1 MARQMAGNVYKP
13 TEDGKIM
20 MEVGTVF
27 DTVYHYR
34 SNLFDYSVQEGFAF
48 NYEVNDKNR
57 VTCICESRGCTWRIH
72 ASELPDGVSFKI
84 KTLRGTH
91 VCSRTEKNHLIT
103 ADWIATKFHD
113 MFRINPEVKVGMI
126 EAKLYRR
133 YALKVDKQKLYR
145 AKRIALE
152 AFSANHSDCYN

>member
-1 MARQMAGNVYKP
+1 M
-13 TEDGKIM
+13 
-20 MEVGTVF
+20 
-27 DTVYHYR
+27 
-34 SNLFDYSVQEGFAF
+34 
-48 NYEVNDKNR
+48 NDKNR

-91 VCSRTEKNHLIT
+91 VCSKTEKNHLIT
-103 ADWIATKFHD
+103 VDWIATKFHD

-126 EAKLYRR
+126 EEELYRR

-145 AKRIALE
+145 AKRIAFE
-152 AFSANHSDCYN
+152 AFSVNHYDCYNKLYRHGHVLRNLNPGTFVQIKCNRNVLSENLTFEIIFVSFPA